1 VGGRRS
7 WVMLAYRMPR
17 EPSTPRI
24 AVWRRLR
31 QLGVAQPVDGL
42 VLLPDEPHT
51 REGLDWV
58 AERVLAAGGHA
69 TQWSAVHASAAE
81 ENATVQAMNAAVT
94 VEYAALT
101 RQATAAAAGTSTDVP
116 LALSTPEGTETVEG
130 VEDVEDVEDVGQQ
143 RESLALPR
151 VAARLGRA
159 LAQIQARDYFAAP
172 GRAGAERAVL
182 ALAALAKAT
191 KAPKEPAR

>member
-1 VGGRRS
+1 MGGRRS

-24 AVWRRLR
+24 VVWRRLR

-81 ENATVQAMNAAVT
+81 ENATVQAMTAAVAA
-94 VEYAALT
+94 EYTTLT
-101 RQATAAAAGTSTDVP
+101 LQAATATAGSSQPPSAPDGAQGAGDSGP
-116 LALSTPEGTETVEG
+116 QP
-130 VEDVEDVEDVGQQ
+130 
-143 RESLALPR
+143 ESLALPR
-151 VAARLGRA
+151 AAVRLGRA
-159 LAQIQARDYFAAP
+159 LAQIQARDYFGAP
-172 GRAGAERAVL
+172 GRAAAERAVI
-182 ALAALAKAT
+182 ALAALAKR
-191 KAPKEPAR
+191 PKEPAR